1 MLTKFVQKLFWKRI
15 KKEKE
20 KTNKQILTNSSYTQ
34 INNTIIFV
42 TLEYVSYLDISIRTN
57 KAKTHFHTSDQ
68 NKKKGNYNQHT
79 HKKKQTIL
87 NVIL

>member
-15 KKEKE
+15 KKEKRR
-20 KTNKQILTNSSYTQ
+20 KKKKQILTNSSYKL
-34 INNTIIFV
+34 NNTIIFV

-57 KAKTHFHTSDQ
+57 KAKTHIHTSDQ
-68 NKKKGNYNQHT
+68 NKKKETITNTHT
-79 HKKKQTIL
+79 QKNQTIL